1 MDTGGLAQM
10 TYNNNN
16 NNSMSINTGSLGAPG
31 SGFAS
36 RGKGAHIKRLSV
48 PHPSNLEQR
57 DEAVS
62 TPRTSRSHL
71 LAGLRTAPKQPSTP
85 STAPLHGMNGLGSHN
100 SGGYGNSF
108 SGNIPQTATATGFGN
123 HSKGNHNVNGA
134 YNGVS
139 SQHPMYS
146 LPEHILAPPAIEQIL
161 GDNGEP
167 MDDGL
172 YAELMSQ
179 NLFLAAQQQRLQQQ
193 LATVTAAAQQLQNL
207 NLGGNSNIQ
216 QQLLSPG
223 ISNMSFY
230 QQQAQHGMQPVVQP
244 IAGKPGM
251 YSVYNP
257 MTGQQNIV
265 MDSTMQVPE
274 TPLSAFP
281 STTQLNSPMDPPPTF
296 RAEVSPPPESRHS
309 PVNRQSSTSPPSN
322 RMPTPPRRSPPL
334 PSSNSNNNSAI
345 RRDHKKGLSVA
356 VKFNNLNNNHNQSGR
371 AGTPKSAMFPPTP
384 ATATFG
390 PGQGRAGEHPI
401 RQPRGPPPLEELA
414 SKPTSK
420 CEGSKNFVTR
430 QRRQAIHSLVRA
442 RMERRGEPR
451 DSGHSSSGG
460 NVTPSSETDF
470 ALSASDGDESGT
482 GTANTSLSG
491 KPSLGSLRAAAN
503 GAIGSERKEKDL
515 AFRNKT
521 GSSGPLYSSVSAN
534 ADHEAGQQGRLPQR
548 RKMPMLVLSSAEKRK
563 NSNS

>member
-1 MDTGGLAQM
+1 M

-16 NNSMSINTGSLGAPG
+16 NMSVNNGSLGVPG

-48 PHPSNLEQR
+48 PHPSKLDQR
-57 DEAVS
+57 DDAVS

-71 LAGLRTAPKQPSTP
+71 LAGLRTAPRQPSTP
-85 STAPLHGMNGLGSHN
+85 STAPIHGMHNMGSN
-100 SGGYGNSF
+100 NNPGGYGNSYA
-108 SGNIPQTATATGFGN
+108 GNNIPQTATATGFSHHARHHNGN
-123 HSKGNHNVNGA
+123 GNGNGNSGYNGA
-134 YNGVS
+134 S
-139 SQHPMYS
+139 SQNQQMYS
-146 LPEHILAPPAIEQIL
+146 LPEHILAPPAIDHIL

-193 LATVTAAAQQLQNL
+193 LASVTAAAQQLQTL
-207 NLGGNSNIQ
+207 NLGNNMDAQ
-216 QQLLSPG
+216 QQVLSPSV
-223 ISNMSFY
+223 SNMSYY

-244 IAGKPGM
+244 IPGRPGL
-251 YSVYNP
+251 YSVFNP

-265 MDSTMQVPE
+265 MDNSMQVPE

-281 STTQLNSPMDPPPTF
+281 SATQLNSPMDPPPTF

-309 PVNRQSSTSPPSN
+309 PVNRQTSISPPSN
-322 RMPTPPRRSPPL
+322 RMPTPPRRSSPL
-334 PSSNSNNNSAI
+334 SSSNNTNSQNGAMK
-345 RRDHKKGLSVA
+345 RDHKKGLSVA
-356 VKFNNLNNNHNQSGR
+356 VKFNNVNNNYNESGR

-384 ATATFG
+384 GTATFG
-390 PGQGRAGEHPI
+390 PGQGRAGEHPM
-401 RQPRGPPPLEELA
+401 RQPRGPPPLEELT

-442 RMERRGEPR
+442 RMERRAEPR

-470 ALSASDGDESGT
+470 ALSGSDGDDSGT

-503 GAIGSERKEKDL
+503 GAIGSERKGKDL

-563 NSNS
+563 NSNG